1 MYTYIHIYMYICIF
15 LCIYIYVYGCQILVN
30 NHLKRRPKFSN
41 RSSQP
46 SSTHKITVKLT
57 SEMFL
62 QFLFDDHIKSR
73 LLRDV
78 NFFRKEKKSLHNR
91 YPYDRAQ
98 EFHTEIR
105 RLGNSRE
112 KVSFIGLFCLIHR
125 SLLSHS

>member
-1 MYTYIHIYMYICIF
+1 M
-15 LCIYIYVYGCQILVN
+15 YGCQILVN
-30 NHLKRRPKFSN
+30 NHFKRRLKFLN

-46 SSTHKITVKLT
+46 NSSHKITVNLT
-57 SEMFL
+57 FEMFL

-91 YPYDRAQ
+91 YPYDRAH

-105 RLGNSRE
+105 RLGNSKESYSHE
-112 KVSFIGLFCLIHR
+112 KKPIIETY
-125 SLLSHS
+125 